1 MIGELSED
9 LIMTGD
15 EIDVE
20 NLFSDDGGEEETQV
34 TPPAPKEKEE
44 EEEEKEKEIKKT
56 TEEEEIN
63 PDDLFDNP
71 ESVGSGKDNQEEEED
86 TQSEKDKGTSPKTN
100 FYSSI
105 ASALKEEGI
114 FPDLDDDTLNG
125 IKTPEDFAEAVEKTV
140 QARLDERQKRID
152 AALQADVEPD
162 EVRRY
167 EQTLA
172 NLDAIK
178 EEYITDETEKGE
190 RLRKNLIY
198 QDFRNRGYSEARA
211 KREVEKS
218 FNAGTDIEDA
228 KEALESNR
236 EYFSNQYQDLIKE
249 AQEEAKKEQRKIK
262 EEAAQLKK
270 SMLEDKEVFTGITLD
285 KTTRQKAFENI
296 TKPVFKTEDGEY
308 LTAIQKY
315 EMDNPVEFRKY
326 LSVLFTMT
334 NGFKNID
341 GLVKGKI
348 KKEVKQS
355 LRELEHKLSSTTI
368 NSSGNPRYV
377 GGVEEDTESYS
388 GKGWDLDV

>member
-44 EEEEKEKEIKKT
+44 KEIEKT

-114 FPDLDDDTLNG
+114 FPDLDDDTLES

-140 QARLDERQKRID
+140 QARLDERQRRID

-211 KREVEKS
+211 NREVEKS

-236 EYFSNQYQDLIKE
+236 EYFSTQYQDLIKE
-249 AQEEAKKEQRKIK
+249 AQEEAKEEQRKIK

-315 EMDNPVEFRKY
+315 EMDNPVEFKKY

-334 NGFKNID
+334 DGFKNID
-341 GLVKGKI
+341 GLVKGKV

-355 LRELEHKLSSTTI
+355 LRELEHKLSSTAR
-368 NSSGNPRYV
+368 NSTGNPRYV
-377 GGVEEDTESYS
+377 GGVEEDTESYI

>member
-34 TPPAPKEKEE
+34 TPPAPKEKED
-44 EEEEKEKEIKKT
+44 KENEKT

-211 KREVEKS
+211 EREVEKS

-249 AQEEAKKEQRKIK
+249 AQEEAKEEQRKIK

-334 NGFKNID
+334 DGFKNID
-341 GLVKGKI
+341 GLIKGKV

-355 LRELEHKLSSTTI
+355 LRELEHKLSSTAR

-377 GGVEEDTESYS
+377 GGVEEDTESYI

>member
-15 EIDVE
+15 EIDVD

-44 EEEEKEKEIKKT
+44 KEKETT

-152 AALQADVEPD
+152 AALQANVEPD

-249 AQEEAKKEQRKIK
+249 AQEEAKEEQKKIK

-270 SMLEDKEVFTGITLD
+270 AMLEDKEVFTGITLD

-334 NGFKNID
+334 DGFKNID
-341 GLVKGKI
+341 GLVKGKV

-355 LRELEHKLSSTTI
+355 LRELEHKLSSTART
-368 NSSGNPRYV
+368 STGNPRYV
-377 GGVEEDTESYS
+377 GGVEEDTESYI

>member
-34 TPPAPKEKEE
+34 TPPAPKEKED
-44 EEEEKEKEIKKT
+44 KEIEKT

-236 EYFSNQYQDLIKE
+236 EYFSTQYQDLIKE
-249 AQEEAKKEQRKIK
+249 AQEEAKEEQRKIK

-270 SMLEDKEVFTGITLD
+270 SMLEDKEVFTGIALD
-285 KTTRQKAFENI
+285 KTTRQKAFDNI

-334 NGFKNID
+334 DGFKNID
-341 GLVKGKI
+341 GLVKGKV

-355 LRELEHKLSSTTI
+355 LRELEHKLSSTAR
-368 NSSGNPRYV
+368 NSAGNPRYV
-377 GGVEEDTESYS
+377 GGVEEDTESYI

>member
-44 EEEEKEKEIKKT
+44 KEIEKT

-140 QARLDERQKRID
+140 QARLDERQRRID

-236 EYFSNQYQDLIKE
+236 EYFSTQYQDLIKE
-249 AQEEAKKEQRKIK
+249 AQEEAKEEQRKIK

-334 NGFKNID
+334 DGFKNID
-341 GLVKGKI
+341 GLVKGKV

-355 LRELEHKLSSTTI
+355 LRELEHKLSSTAR

-377 GGVEEDTESYS
+377 GGVEEDTESYI

>member
-34 TPPAPKEKEE
+34 TPPAPKEKED
-44 EEEEKEKEIKKT
+44 KENEKT

-190 RLRKNLIY
+190 KLRKNLIY

-218 FNAGTDIEDA
+218 LNAGTDIEDA

-236 EYFSNQYQDLIKE
+236 EYFSTQYQDLIKE
-249 AQEEAKKEQRKIK
+249 AQEEAKEEQRKIK

-334 NGFKNID
+334 DGFKNID
-341 GLVKGKI
+341 GLVKGKV

-355 LRELEHKLSSTTI
+355 LRELEHKLSSTAR

-377 GGVEEDTESYS
+377 GGVEEDTESYI

>member
-44 EEEEKEKEIKKT
+44 KEIEKT

-236 EYFSNQYQDLIKE
+236 EYFSTQYQDLIKE
-249 AQEEAKKEQRKIK
+249 AQEEAKEEQRKIK

-334 NGFKNID
+334 DGFKNID
-341 GLVKGKI
+341 GLVKGKV

-355 LRELEHKLSSTTI
+355 LRELEHKLSSTAR
-368 NSSGNPRYV
+368 NSTGNPRYV
-377 GGVEEDTESYS
+377 GGVEEDTESYI

>member
-34 TPPAPKEKEE
+34 TPPAPKEKED
-44 EEEEKEKEIKKT
+44 KENEKT

-236 EYFSNQYQDLIKE
+236 EYFSTQYQDLIKK
-249 AQEEAKKEQRKIK
+249 AQEEAKEEQRKIK

-285 KTTRQKAFENI
+285 KTTRQKAFDNI
-296 TKPVFKTEDGEY
+296 TKPIFKTEDGEY

-334 NGFKNID
+334 DGFKNID
-341 GLVKGKI
+341 GLIKGKV

-355 LRELEHKLSSTTI
+355 LRELEHKLSSTAR

-377 GGVEEDTESYS
+377 GGVEEDAESYI

>member
-15 EIDVE
+15 EIDVD

-44 EEEEKEKEIKKT
+44 KEKETT

-249 AQEEAKKEQRKIK
+249 AQEEAKKEQKKIK

-270 SMLEDKEVFTGITLD
+270 VMLEDKEVFTGITLD

-334 NGFKNID
+334 DGFKNID
-341 GLVKGKI
+341 GLVKGKV

-355 LRELEHKLSSTTI
+355 LRELEHKLSSTVRT
-368 NSSGNPRYV
+368 STGNPRYV
-377 GGVEEDTESYS
+377 GGVEEDTESYI

>member
-34 TPPAPKEKEE
+34 TPPAPKEKED
-44 EEEEKEKEIKKT
+44 KEIEKT

-71 ESVGSGKDNQEEEED
+71 ESVGSGKDNQEEED

-140 QARLDERQKRID
+140 QARLDERQRRID

-236 EYFSNQYQDLIKE
+236 EYFSTQYQDLIKE
-249 AQEEAKKEQRKIK
+249 AQEEAKEEQRKIK

-334 NGFKNID
+334 DGFKNID
-341 GLVKGKI
+341 GLVKGKV

-355 LRELEHKLSSTTI
+355 LRELEHTLSSTAR

-377 GGVEEDTESYS
+377 GGVEEDTESYI

>member
-15 EIDVE
+15 EIDVD

-44 EEEEKEKEIKKT
+44 KEKETT

-249 AQEEAKKEQRKIK
+249 AQEEAKEEQKKIK

-270 SMLEDKEVFTGITLD
+270 AMLEDKEVFTGIALD

-334 NGFKNID
+334 DGFKNID
-341 GLVKGKI
+341 GLVKGKV

-355 LRELEHKLSSTTI
+355 LRELEHKLSSTART
-368 NSSGNPRYV
+368 STGNPRYV
-377 GGVEEDTESYS
+377 GGVEEDTESYI

>member
-15 EIDVE
+15 EIDAD
-20 NLFSDDGGEEETQV
+20 NLFSDDGGEEETQG

-44 EEEEKEKEIKKT
+44 KEKETT

-236 EYFSNQYQDLIKE
+236 EYFSNQYQDIIKE
-249 AQEEAKKEQRKIK
+249 AQEEAKEEQRKIK

-270 SMLEDKEVFTGITLD
+270 AMLEDKEVFTGITLD

-334 NGFKNID
+334 DGFKNID
-341 GLVKGKI
+341 GLVKGKV

-355 LRELEHKLSSTTI
+355 LRELEHKLSSTART
-368 NSSGNPRYV
+368 STGNPRYV
-377 GGVEEDTESYS
+377 GGVEEDTESYI

>member
-44 EEEEKEKEIKKT
+44 KEIEKT

-63 PDDLFDNP
+63 PDDLFNNP
-71 ESVGSGKDNQEEEED
+71 ESVGSGKDNQEEKED

-114 FPDLDDDTLNG
+114 FPDLDDDTLES

-140 QARLDERQKRID
+140 QARLDERQRRID
-152 AALQADVEPD
+152 AALQANVEPD

-211 KREVEKS
+211 NREVEKS

-236 EYFSNQYQDLIKE
+236 EYFSTQYQDLIKE
-249 AQEEAKKEQRKIK
+249 AQEEAKEEQRKIK

-315 EMDNPVEFRKY
+315 EMDNPVEFKKY

-334 NGFKNID
+334 DGFKNID
-341 GLVKGKI
+341 GLVKGKV

-355 LRELEHKLSSTTI
+355 LRELEHKLSSTAR
-368 NSSGNPRYV
+368 NSTGNPRYV
-377 GGVEEDTESYS
+377 GGVEEDTESYI

>member
-34 TPPAPKEKEE
+34 TPPAPKEKED
-44 EEEEKEKEIKKT
+44 KENEKT

-249 AQEEAKKEQRKIK
+249 AQEESKEEQRKIK

-334 NGFKNID
+334 DGFKSID
-341 GLVKGKI
+341 GLVKGKV

-355 LRELEHKLSSTTI
+355 LRELEHKLSSTAR

-377 GGVEEDTESYS
+377 GGVEEDAESYI

>member
-44 EEEEKEKEIKKT
+44 KEIEKT

-236 EYFSNQYQDLIKE
+236 EYFNNQYKDLIKE
-249 AQEEAKKEQRKIK
+249 AQEEAKEEQRKIK

-334 NGFKNID
+334 DGFKNID
-341 GLVKGKI
+341 GLIKGKV
-348 KKEVKQS
+348 KKEVKQN
-355 LRELEHKLSSTTI
+355 LRELEHKLSSTAR

>member
-15 EIDVE
+15 EIDVD

-44 EEEEKEKEIKKT
+44 KEKETT

-198 QDFRNRGYSEARA
+198 QDFKNRGYSEARA

-249 AQEEAKKEQRKIK
+249 AQEEAKEEQRKIK

-270 SMLEDKEVFTGITLD
+270 AMLEDKEVFTGITLD

-334 NGFKNID
+334 DGFKNID
-341 GLVKGKI
+341 GLVKGKV

-355 LRELEHKLSSTTI
+355 LRELEHKLSSTAR

-377 GGVEEDTESYS
+377 GGVEEDTESYI

>member
-15 EIDVE
+15 EIDVD
-20 NLFSDDGGEEETQV
+20 NLFSDDGGEEEPQV

-44 EEEEKEKEIKKT
+44 KEIEKT
-56 TEEEEIN
+56 TEEEEIS

-236 EYFSNQYQDLIKE
+236 EYFSTQYQDLIKE
-249 AQEEAKKEQRKIK
+249 AQEEAKEGQRKIK

-334 NGFKNID
+334 DGFKNID
-341 GLVKGKI
+341 GLVKGKV

-355 LRELEHKLSSTTI
+355 LRELEHKLSSTAR

-377 GGVEEDTESYS
+377 GGVEEDTESYI

>member
-15 EIDVE
+15 EVDVE

-44 EEEEKEKEIKKT
+44 KEIEKT
-56 TEEEEIN
+56 TEEEEIS

-114 FPDLDDDTLNG
+114 FPDLDDATLSG

-172 NLDAIK
+172 NLDSIK

-236 EYFSNQYQDLIKE
+236 EYFSTQYQDLIKE
-249 AQEEAKKEQRKIK
+249 AQDKAKEEQRKIK

-270 SMLEDKEVFTGITLD
+270 SMLDDKEVFTGITLD

-334 NGFKNID
+334 DGFKNID
-341 GLVKGKI
+341 GLVKGKV

-355 LRELEHKLSSTTI
+355 LRELEHKLSSTGR

-377 GGVEEDTESYS
+377 GGVEEDTESYI

>member
-34 TPPAPKEKEE
+34 TSPAP
-44 EEEEKEKEIKKT
+44 EEKEDKENEKT

-63 PDDLFDNP
+63 PDDLFNNP

-236 EYFSNQYQDLIKE
+236 EYFSTQYQDLIKE
-249 AQEEAKKEQRKIK
+249 AQEEVKEKQRKIK

-270 SMLEDKEVFTGITLD
+270 SMLEDKEVFTGIILD

-334 NGFKNID
+334 DGFKNID
-341 GLVKGKI
+341 GLVKGKV

-355 LRELEHKLSSTTI
+355 LRELEHKLSSTAR

>member
-34 TPPAPKEKEE
+34 TPPAPKEKED
-44 EEEEKEKEIKKT
+44 KENEKT

-198 QDFRNRGYSEARA
+198 QDFKNRGYSEARA

-249 AQEEAKKEQRKIK
+249 AQEEAKEEQRKIK

-334 NGFKNID
+334 DGFKNID
-341 GLVKGKI
+341 GLIKGKV

-355 LRELEHKLSSTTI
+355 LRELEHKLSSTAR

-377 GGVEEDTESYS
+377 GGVEEDAESYI
-388 GKGWDLDV
+388 GKGWDLDI

>member
-34 TPPAPKEKEE
+34 TPPAPKEKED
-44 EEEEKEKEIKKT
+44 KENEKT

-236 EYFSNQYQDLIKE
+236 EYFSTQYQDLIKE
-249 AQEEAKKEQRKIK
+249 AQEEAKEEQRKIK

-334 NGFKNID
+334 DGFKNID
-341 GLVKGKI
+341 GLVKGKV

-355 LRELEHKLSSTTI
+355 LRELEHKLSSTTR

-377 GGVEEDTESYS
+377 GGVEEDTESYI

>member
-15 EIDVE
+15 EIDVD

-44 EEEEKEKEIKKT
+44 KEIEKT
-56 TEEEEIN
+56 TEEEEIS

-162 EVRRY
+162 EVKRY

-236 EYFSNQYQDLIKE
+236 EYFSTQYQDLIKE
-249 AQEEAKKEQRKIK
+249 AQEEAKEGQRKIK

-334 NGFKNID
+334 DGFKNID
-341 GLVKGKI
+341 GLVKGKV

-355 LRELEHKLSSTTI
+355 LRELEHKLSSTGR

-377 GGVEEDTESYS
+377 GGVEEDTESYI

>member
-44 EEEEKEKEIKKT
+44 KEIEKT

-63 PDDLFDNP
+63 PDDLFNNP

-114 FPDLDDDTLNG
+114 FPVLDDDTLES

-140 QARLDERQKRID
+140 QARLDERQRRID

-211 KREVEKS
+211 NREVEKS

-236 EYFSNQYQDLIKE
+236 EYFSTQYQDLIKE
-249 AQEEAKKEQRKIK
+249 AQEEAKEEQRKIK

-315 EMDNPVEFRKY
+315 EMDNPVEFKKY

-334 NGFKNID
+334 DGFKNID
-341 GLVKGKI
+341 GLVKGKV

-355 LRELEHKLSSTTI
+355 LRELEHKLSSTAR
-368 NSSGNPRYV
+368 NSTGNPRYI
-377 GGVEEDTESYS
+377 GGVEEDTESYI

>member
-44 EEEEKEKEIKKT
+44 KEIEKT

-140 QARLDERQKRID
+140 QARLDERQRRID

-236 EYFSNQYQDLIKE
+236 EYFSTQYQDLIKE
-249 AQEEAKKEQRKIK
+249 AQEEAKEEQRKIK

-334 NGFKNID
+334 DGFKNID
-341 GLVKGKI
+341 GLVKGKV

-355 LRELEHKLSSTTI
+355 LRELEHKLSSTTR
-368 NSSGNPRYV
+368 NSTGNPRYV
-377 GGVEEDTESYS
+377 GGVEEDTESYI

>member
-34 TPPAPKEKEE
+34 TPPAPKEKED
-44 EEEEKEKEIKKT
+44 KEIEKT

-236 EYFSNQYQDLIKE
+236 EYFSTQYQDLIKE
-249 AQEEAKKEQRKIK
+249 AQEEAKEEQRKIK

-270 SMLEDKEVFTGITLD
+270 SMLEDKEVFTGIALD
-285 KTTRQKAFENI
+285 KTTRQKAFDNI

-315 EMDNPVEFRKY
+315 ETDNPVEFRKY

-334 NGFKNID
+334 DGFKNID
-341 GLVKGKI
+341 GLVKGKV

-355 LRELEHKLSSTTI
+355 LRELEHKLSNTARTST
-368 NSSGNPRYV
+368 GNPRFV
-377 GGVEEDTESYS
+377 GAVEEDTESYI

>member
-1 MIGELSED
+1 MEKSIMEGLDMSNILSP
-9 LIMTGD
+9 D
-15 EIDVE
+15 EVD
-20 NLFSDDGGEEETQV
+20 NLFTDDGGEETQV
-34 TPPAPKEKEE
+34 IPPEKQEE
-44 EEEEKEKEIKKT
+44 DKDNKT
-56 TEEEEIN
+56 TTEI
-63 PDDLFDNP
+63 PEVDPESLFDES
-71 ESVGSGKDNQEEEED
+71 ESVGSEKVDTKGKGSTSSKE
-86 TQSEKDKGTSPKTN
+86 TGASPKTN

-140 QARLDERQKRID
+140 QARLDERQRRID

-236 EYFSNQYQDLIKE
+236 EYFSTQYQDLIKE
-249 AQEEAKKEQRKIK
+249 AQEEAKEEQRKIK

-334 NGFKNID
+334 DGFKNID
-341 GLVKGKI
+341 GLVKGKV

-355 LRELEHKLSSTTI
+355 LRELEHKLSSTAR

-377 GGVEEDTESYS
+377 GGVEEDTESYI

>member
-44 EEEEKEKEIKKT
+44 KEIEKT

-249 AQEEAKKEQRKIK
+249 AQEEAKEEQRKIK

-285 KTTRQKAFENI
+285 KTTRQKAFDNI
-296 TKPVFKTEDGEY
+296 TKPIFKTEDGEY

-334 NGFKNID
+334 DGFKNID
-341 GLVKGKI
+341 GLVKGKV

-355 LRELEHKLSSTTI
+355 LRELEHKLSSTAR

-377 GGVEEDTESYS
+377 GGVEEDTESYI

>member
-15 EIDVE
+15 EIDVD
-20 NLFSDDGGEEETQV
+20 NLFSDDGGEEEIQV

-44 EEEEKEKEIKKT
+44 KEIEKT
-56 TEEEEIN
+56 TEEEEIS

-236 EYFSNQYQDLIKE
+236 EYFSTQYQDLIKE
-249 AQEEAKKEQRKIK
+249 AQEEAKKGQRKIK

-334 NGFKNID
+334 DGFKNID
-341 GLVKGKI
+341 GLVKGKV

-355 LRELEHKLSSTTI
+355 LRELEHKLSSTGR

-377 GGVEEDTESYS
+377 GGVEEDTESYI

>member
-34 TPPAPKEKEE
+34 TPPALKEKED
-44 EEEEKEKEIKKT
+44 KENEKT

-249 AQEEAKKEQRKIK
+249 AQEEAKEEQRKIK

-334 NGFKNID
+334 DGFKNID
-341 GLVKGKI
+341 GLIKGKV

-355 LRELEHKLSSTTI
+355 LRELEHKLSSTAR

-377 GGVEEDTESYS
+377 GGVEEDTESYI

>member
-44 EEEEKEKEIKKT
+44 KEIEKT

-140 QARLDERQKRID
+140 QARLDERQRRID

-211 KREVEKS
+211 NREVEKS

-236 EYFSNQYQDLIKE
+236 EYFSTQYQDLIKE
-249 AQEEAKKEQRKIK
+249 AQEEAKEEQRKIK

-315 EMDNPVEFRKY
+315 EMDNPVEFKKY

-334 NGFKNID
+334 DGFKNID
-341 GLVKGKI
+341 GLVKGKV

-355 LRELEHKLSSTTI
+355 LRELEHKLSSTAR

-377 GGVEEDTESYS
+377 GGVEEDTESYI

>member
-34 TPPAPKEKEE
+34 TPPAPKEKED
-44 EEEEKEKEIKKT
+44 KENEKT

-211 KREVEKS
+211 NREVEKS

-249 AQEEAKKEQRKIK
+249 AQEEAKEEQRKIK

-334 NGFKNID
+334 DGFKNID
-341 GLVKGKI
+341 GLIKGKV

-355 LRELEHKLSSTTI
+355 LRELEHKLSSTAR

-377 GGVEEDTESYS
+377 GGVEEDTESYI

>member
-34 TPPAPKEKEE
+34 TPPAPKEKED
-44 EEEEKEKEIKKT
+44 KENEKT

-211 KREVEKS
+211 NREVEKS

-236 EYFSNQYQDLIKE
+236 EYFSTQYQDLIKE
-249 AQEEAKKEQRKIK
+249 AQEEAKEEQRKIK

-296 TKPVFKTEDGEY
+296 TKPVFKTEDGKY

-334 NGFKNID
+334 DGFKNID
-341 GLVKGKI
+341 GLVKGKV

-355 LRELEHKLSSTTI
+355 LRELEHKLSSTAR

-377 GGVEEDTESYS
+377 GGVEEDTESYI

>member
-15 EIDVE
+15 EMDLE
-20 NLFSDDGGEEETQV
+20 NLFSTDS
-34 TPPAPKEKEE
+34 
-44 EEEEKEKEIKKT
+44 EEEKTQESSPDEKEDKKQTTEET
-56 TEEEEIN
+56 TEEEQVS
-63 PDDLFDNP
+63 PDDLFDTP

-114 FPDLDDDTLNG
+114 FPDLDDDTLNE

-152 AALQADVEPD
+152 AALQADIEPD
-162 EVRRY
+162 EIRRY

-172 NLDAIK
+172 GLDSIK
-178 EEYITDETEKGE
+178 EEHLSDETERGE
-190 RLRKNLIY
+190 KLRKNLIY

-228 KEALESNR
+228 KEALESNK
-236 EYFSNQYQDLIKE
+236 EYFSSQYQDLIKE
-249 AQEEAKKEQRKIK
+249 AQEETKAEQERQKKEAI
-262 EEAAQLKK
+262 QLKK
-270 SMLEDKEVFTGITLD
+270 SMLEDKEVLKGVTLD
-285 KTTRQKAFENI
+285 RVTRQKAFDNV

-308 LTAIQKY
+308 LTAVQKY

-326 LSVLFTMT
+326 LGILFTMT
-334 NGFKNID
+334 DGFKNID
-341 GLVKGKI
+341 GLVKGKV
-348 KKEVKQS
+348 KKEIKQS
-355 LRELEHKLSSTTI
+355 LRELEHKLSNTTRVST
-368 NSSGNPRYV
+368 GNPRYV
-377 GGVEEDTESYS
+377 GGVEEDTESYG

>member
-15 EIDVE
+15 EIDVD
-20 NLFSDDGGEEETQV
+20 NLFSDDGGEEEIQV

-44 EEEEKEKEIKKT
+44 KEIEKT
-56 TEEEEIN
+56 TEEEEIS

-236 EYFSNQYQDLIKE
+236 EYFSTQYQDLIKE
-249 AQEEAKKEQRKIK
+249 AQEEAKEGQRKIK

-334 NGFKNID
+334 DGFKNID
-341 GLVKGKI
+341 GLVKGKV

-355 LRELEHKLSSTTI
+355 LRELEHKLSSTGR

-377 GGVEEDTESYS
+377 GGVEEDTESYI

>member
-44 EEEEKEKEIKKT
+44 KEIEKT

-140 QARLDERQKRID
+140 QARLDERQKRIE

-236 EYFSNQYQDLIKE
+236 EYFSTQYQDLIKE
-249 AQEEAKKEQRKIK
+249 AQEEAKEEQRKIK

-334 NGFKNID
+334 DGFKNID
-341 GLVKGKI
+341 GLVKGKV

-355 LRELEHKLSSTTI
+355 LRELEHKLSSTAR

-377 GGVEEDTESYS
+377 GGVEEDTESYI